1 MSEID
6 DLMNLD
12 PLELSSQDIDKIIA
26 YQRKQKQ
33 NFELGIKPKKE
44 KGASV
49 SLDNVLSALKVQAP
63 TDAPKIIR
71 RV

>member
-12 PLELSSQDIDKIIA
+12 PLGLSSQDVDKIIA

-49 SLDNVLSALKVQAP
+49 SLDNVLSALKVNAP
-63 TDAPKIIR
+63 EAVATVKR
-71 RV
+71 RI